1 MIVVHRRLTWSH
13 LGVGARGVEEVS
25 DSDSELSS
33 SPYEDFILVTNN
45 NWLTLTLD
53 QQKTVYSW
61 VA

>member
-33 SPYEDFILVTNN
+33 SLYEDFILVTTNN
-45 NWLTLTLD
+45 CRPENVLLP
-53 QQKTVYSW
+53 SCSG
-61 VA
+61 